1 MLWSVGRILDTES
14 EERSM
19 LDCFIWLIIYVII
32 SIIVLYIVE
41 VILQQFPILPPP
53 VFVLIRLLVGL
64 LIVLWLLSCLGVL
77 VGTPGGHWRLR

>member
-1 MLWSVGRILDTES
+1 MLV
-14 EERSM
+14 
-19 LDCFIWLIIYVII
+19 CFIWLIIYVII